1 MGFCTNCGFALAE
14 GVKFCGA
21 CGTAVGEREAE
32 TSKRKILYDG
42 ELHKC
47 SNCGE
52 LVDSFKSHCSSCGY
66 EFRNLHSISSARDL
80 AIKLEEIE
88 AQKMPHIE
96 SKKSLIKSVFGR
108 DFKDVDEVAEAQKRF
123 DRQKGEQKSNII
135 VNFPVPNTK
144 EDILEFMILVSSNIN
159 MKKELNDEE
168 TKAWISKLEQIYEK
182 AQLVMGDT
190 PHFYKINKIYTEK
203 KRQIRILKIKS
214 GLIFYVYFAFVFV
227 LFYSLLLWHYTIATV
242 GVTIGVVVLAF
253 VGNKLFKKY
262 LKQ

>member
-1 MGFCTNCGFALAE
+1 
-14 GVKFCGA
+14 
-21 CGTAVGEREAE
+21 
-32 TSKRKILYDG
+32 
-42 ELHKC
+42 
-47 SNCGE
+47 
-52 LVDSFKSHCSSCGY
+52 
-66 EFRNLHSISSARDL
+66 
-80 AIKLEEIE
+80 
-88 AQKMPHIE
+88 MPHIE

-253 VGNKLFKKY
+253 VGYKLFKKY